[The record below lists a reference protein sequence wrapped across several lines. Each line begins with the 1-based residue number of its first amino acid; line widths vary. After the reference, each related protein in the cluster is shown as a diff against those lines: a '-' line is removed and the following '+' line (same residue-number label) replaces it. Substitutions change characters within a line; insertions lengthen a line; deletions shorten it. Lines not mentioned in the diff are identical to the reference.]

1 MLMKATVN
9 VHTCQRRCHMFR
21 YTIPLGSDSLPAD
34 VLKTDKSS
42 CRKYG
47 PCGVG
52 EKALY
57 LNSFY
62 LDRRYYIPFSGVQR
76 VFKRV
81 AMSKGGFTGKGI
93 FATLPYLVVVYE
105 DGKEKQCLFK
115 HEEQVDALLDDIRQH
130 HPQMPLLSAAIEKKR
145 AQRAAQEAARIRP
158 TLTKEAQKQVHR
170 LTKARAYLE
179 ERPALYDALSR
190 SAKAKRINERSNP
203 AYRWAALAI
212 VLMGMAATLYG
223 VYAITT
229 KAGFGIYFTLFGLAG
244 VFLFASA
251 NVLPTGKNN
260 RRYIQRQWQEA
271 CDNMECFLKGYPNFP
286 LPSRYAHPLTLT
298 RMIRAIED
306 ARAVTGEEALQ
317 IVKKDLQKI
326 NASVTV
332 EQEEYDEIMTVKPM
346 FLVED
351 YR

>member
-1 MLMKATVN
+1 MVS
-9 VHTCQRRCHMFR
+9 
-21 YTIPLGSDSLPAD
+21 YTIPLGGSTLPPD
-34 VLKTDKSS
+34 ILKTDKSS

-62 LDRRYYIPFSGVQR
+62 LDRRYYIPFSDVQR

-81 AMSKGGFTGKGI
+81 AMSKGGFTGRGI
-93 FATLPYLVVVYE
+93 FATLSYLVVVCD
-105 DGKEKQCLFK
+105 DGMEKQCLFK
-115 HEEQVDALLDDIRQH
+115 HEEQVDALLEDIRQH
-130 HPQMPLLSAAIEKKR
+130 HPRIPLLSAAMEKKR

-158 TLTKEAQKQVHR
+158 ALTKEALQQVHR
-170 LTKARAYLE
+170 LSKARAYLE
-179 ERPALYDALSR
+179 ERPALYGALSR
-190 SAKAKRINERSNP
+190 SAKAKRVNECSNP

-212 VLMGMAATLYG
+212 VLLGMAAALYG
-223 VYAITT
+223 VYAIVT

-251 NVLPTGKNN
+251 NVLPTGRNN
-260 RRYIQRQWQEA
+260 RRYIERQWRDA
-271 CDNMECFLKGYPNFP
+271 CDNMERFLKGYSNFP
-286 LPSRYAHPLTLT
+286 LPARYAHPVTLT

-306 ARAVTGEEALQ
+306 ARAVTGDESLR
-317 IVKKDLQKI
+317 IVKEDLQTI
-326 NASVTV
+326 NSSVTV
-332 EQEEYDEIMTVKPM
+332 EQEEYDEIMAIKPM
-346 FLVED
+346 FLVEE

>member
-1 MLMKATVN
+1 MVS
-9 VHTCQRRCHMFR
+9 
-21 YTIPLGSDSLPAD
+21 YTIPLGGSTLPPD
-34 VLKTDKSS
+34 ILKTDKSS

-62 LDRRYYIPFSGVQR
+62 LDRRYYIPFSDVQR

-81 AMSKGGFTGKGI
+81 AMSKGGFTGRGI
-93 FATLPYLVVVYE
+93 FATLSYLVVVCD
-105 DGKEKQCLFK
+105 DGMEKQCLFK
-115 HEEQVDALLDDIRQH
+115 HEEQVDALLEDIRQH
-130 HPQMPLLSAAIEKKR
+130 HPRIPLLSAAMEKKR

-158 TLTKEAQKQVHR
+158 ALTKEALQQVHR
-170 LTKARAYLE
+170 LSKARAYLE
-179 ERPALYDALSR
+179 ERPALYCALSR
-190 SAKAKRINERSNP
+190 SAKAKRVNECSNP

-212 VLMGMAATLYG
+212 VLLGMAAALYG
-223 VYAITT
+223 VYAIVT

-251 NVLPTGKNN
+251 NVLPTGRNN
-260 RRYIQRQWQEA
+260 RRYIERQWRDA
-271 CDNMECFLKGYPNFP
+271 CDNMERFLKGYSNFP
-286 LPSRYAHPLTLT
+286 LPARYAHPVTLT

-306 ARAVTGEEALQ
+306 ARAVTGDESLR
-317 IVKKDLQKI
+317 IVKEDLQKI
-326 NASVTV
+326 NSSVTV
-332 EQEEYDEIMTVKPM
+332 EQEEYDEIMAIKPM
-346 FLVED
+346 FLVEE